1 VNCSPV
7 LKPAG
12 RLPRW
17 QGFRLVAPDASVL
30 MPAIRQCPR
39 TQRLAA
45 VEQRLFS
52 P

>member
-12 RLPRW
+12 LLPRW
-17 QGFRLVAPDASVL
+17 QGFRLVAADASVL
-30 MPAIRQCPR
+30 MPAIRHCPR
-39 TQRLAA
+39 TQPLAC
-45 VEQRLFS
+45 VEQRRFS